1 MNIKL
6 TGLPLLLASP
16 LLLTSAAK
24 HQTNRPNVLII
35 LLDDAGYN
43 DFGFMGSKD
52 MKSTKI
58 DELASQSTLLTNAHV
73 TESVSGPSRAGLLTG
88 RYQQRFGAECNFD
101 DTSGLDLNEK
111 TDRKSTRLNS
121 SH

>member
-1 MNIKL
+1 LLNLPVFMNKKIIS
-6 TGLPLLLASP
+6 LPLLLASP
-16 LLLTSAAK
+16 VLLTSAAQK
-24 HQTNRPNVLII
+24 ELNRPNVLII

-52 MKSTKI
+52 LKSPNI

-73 TESVSGPSRAGLLTG
+73 TASVSGPSRAGLLTG

-101 DTSGLDLNEK
+101 DTSGLGFE
-111 TDRKSTRLNS
+111 
-121 SH
+121 